1 MLHFN
6 YKFQIGEEEV
16 DLMDPRVTQKIT
28 KEMLKLYEKYEDDER
43 IFPKTSTS
51 QEKMA
56 NNN

>member
-51 QEKMA
+51 QEKVTS
-56 NNN
+56 NQ